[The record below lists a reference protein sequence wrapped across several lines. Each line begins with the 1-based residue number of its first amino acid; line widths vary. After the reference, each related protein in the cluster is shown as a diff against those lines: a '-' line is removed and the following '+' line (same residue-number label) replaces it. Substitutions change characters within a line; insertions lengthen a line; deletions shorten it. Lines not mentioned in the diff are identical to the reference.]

1 MVFNSMSEKLIP
13 IQIKGVGKVGCSL
26 LKNLNKNEYKV
37 TEASDS
43 KSTISDPDGLNIS
56 EILNIKEHEKKNLNV
71 YISSNNFYDFL
82 EVENKSNII
91 IDSKETQLLNSHL
104 NYSIYEKI
112 LRENN
117 KVIFSAR
124 DTLFYGID
132 ILLTEYSKNIGIN
145 AALNGIGRYLQNNLE
160 LLRNKCVSF
169 KANCHPVSTFLIE
182 LIENGESLENAIH
195 LGRQKKIFEFSIE
208 DELIGKNAFI
218 SANIAAN
225 AIFGYKYD
233 SSIYLQNLKD
243 IDPELIRYRKQKG
256 KTTRL
261 ICSAQAEGAIHLSYL
276 EIDINSPLYCSS
288 DSVSYVFELGHEK
301 TQVVRGSGVGPVQT
315 ALAIL
320 DDLIY
325 LKNR

>member
-1 MVFNSMSEKLIP
+1 MVFNSISDKLIP
-13 IQIKGVGKVGCSL
+13 IQIKGVGKVGCAV
-26 LKNLNKNEYKV
+26 LKNLNKNEFKV

-43 KSTISDPDGLNIS
+43 KSTISDPTGLNIS

-82 EVENKSNII
+82 DTANRPNII
-91 IDSKETQLLNSHL
+91 IDSQETKLLNSHN
-104 NYSIYEKI
+104 NYNFYEKI

-145 AALNGIGRYLQNNLE
+145 AALNGIGRYLQSNLE
-160 LLRNKCVSF
+160 LLRNKCLSF
-169 KANCHPVSTFLIE
+169 SANCHPVSTFLIE
-182 LIENGESLENAIH
+182 LIEKGESLENAINF
-195 LGRQKKIFEFSIE
+195 GKEKRIFEYSIE
-208 DELIGKNAFI
+208 DELIAKNAFI
-218 SANIAAN
+218 SINIAAN

-233 SSIYLQNLKD
+233 SSIFLQNLKE
-243 IDPELIRYRKQKG
+243 IDPDLIRYRKAKG

-276 EIDINSPLYCSS
+276 EIEEHSPLYCSS
-288 DSVSYVFELGHEK
+288 DCVSYSFNLGREK
-301 TQVVRGSGVGPVQT
+301 THVVRGNGVGPLQT
-315 ALAIL
+315 ALAIFE
-320 DDLIY
+320 DLNY
-325 LKNR
+325 LKNI